1 MNKQVLCLAVACGTI
16 FQINSVIADGGKISG
31 NEFNPAISL
40 ILDGRY
46 SSYDNEFELPGF
58 QVGGEAGLPEKGF
71 SLGHT
76 ELTVSANIDDKL
88 FGYFNAA
95 MEQEEGESIFELEEV
110 YIESIGLGEGATIK
124 AGRFYSGLG
133 YLNGI
138 HDHAHDFADV
148 PLVYAG
154 MVGNHLIDTGVQARW
169 LAPTDIFMEFGVEAL
184 SGSGFPGGENED
196 NNKGR
201 TIFAKFG
208 GDINVSSSWLAGVSV
223 YSSEFDVREAGGHT
237 HGGGSGVDNELLDG
251 EVDLTAVEFVY
262 KWAPNGNTRN
272 RYLKLQFEYF
282 MRDENGEA
290 EFDEG
295 GEQASADYDGEQEGY
310 YIQAV
315 YQWQP
320 RWRVGL
326 RYEHLESD
334 NKIANFDGNVDGAGS
349 TFTPEEFLEE
359 TGLDSEHDPE
369 RVSLMVDY
377 SPSEFSRF
385 RVQYNNDDS
394 GHESDNQL
402 YLQYSMSLGSHGA
415 HKF

>member
-1 MNKQVLCLAVACGTI
+1 MNKQIISFAVASSVM
-16 FQINSVIADGGKISG
+16 FQINSGIADVGKTSG

-46 SSYDNEFELPGF
+46 SSYDNGYELPGF
-58 QVGGEAGLPEKGF
+58 QAGGEAGLPEKGF

-76 ELTVSANIDDKL
+76 ELTASANIDDKF

-110 YIESIGLGEGATIK
+110 YIETIGLGEGATIK

-138 HDHAHDFADV
+138 HDHAHDFTDV

-184 SGSGFPGGENED
+184 NGSAFPGGENED
-196 NNKGR
+196 NNKGQ

-208 GDINVSSSWLAGVSV
+208 GDINVSSSWLAGISV
-223 YSSEFDVREAGGHT
+223 YSSEFDVREAGGHA
-237 HGGGSGVDNELLDG
+237 HGGGNSGVDNELLDG
-251 EVDLTAVEFVY
+251 EVDLTALEFVY
-262 KWAPNGNTRN
+262 KWAPNGNSKN
-272 RYLKLQFEYF
+272 RYLKIQLEYF
-282 MRDENGEA
+282 MRDEEGEV
-290 EFDEG
+290 EFSEDDG
-295 GEQASADYDGEQEGY
+295 TTVLAGSADYTGEQEGY

-315 YQWQP
+315 FQWQP
-320 RWRVGL
+320 RWRAGL

-334 NKIANFDGNVDGAGS
+334 NKFVNVAGD
-349 TFTPEEFLEE
+349 FTEDELKEES
-359 TGLDSEHDPE
+359 GLDSEHDPE
-369 RVSLMVDY
+369 RVSLMIDY
-377 SPSEFSRF
+377 SVSEFSRF
-385 RVQYNNDDS
+385 RVQFNNDDS
-394 GHESDNQL
+394 GHESDNQV
-402 YLQYSMSLGSHGA
+402 YLQYLMSLGAHGA

>member
-1 MNKQVLCLAVACGTI
+1 MNKQFLSLAIASCSI
-16 FQINSVIADGGKISG
+16 FQINSVVADGGGKISG

-46 SSYDNEFELPGF
+46 SSYDNEYELPGF
-58 QVGGEAGLPEKGF
+58 QAGGEVGLPEKGF

-76 ELTVSANIDDKL
+76 ELTVSANIDDKF

-110 YIESIGLGEGATIK
+110 YIETIGLGEGATIK

-138 HDHAHDFADV
+138 HDHAHDFADM

-169 LAPTDIFMEFGVEAL
+169 LAPTDIFMEFGIEAL

-201 TIFAKFG
+201 TVFAKFG

-223 YSSEFDVREAGGHT
+223 YSSEFDVREAGGHA
-237 HGGGSGVDNELLDG
+237 HGGDSGVDNELLGG
-251 EVDLTAVEFVY
+251 EVDLTALEFVY
-262 KWAPNGNTRN
+262 KWAPNGNSKN

-282 MRDENGEA
+282 MREENGEV
-290 EFDEG
+290 EFSEDDG
-295 GEQASADYDGEQEGY
+295 TTVLAGSADYDGEQEGY

-320 RWRVGL
+320 RWRAGL

-334 NKIANFDGNVDGAGS
+334 NKFANVAGD
-349 TFTPEEFLEE
+349 FTEDELKEES
-359 TGLDSEHDPE
+359 GLDSEHDPE

-385 RVQYNNDDS
+385 RVQFNNDDS
-394 GHESDNQL
+394 GHESDNQV
-402 YLQYSMSLGSHGA
+402 YLQYLMSLGSHGA

>member
-1 MNKQVLCLAVACGTI
+1 MNKQFLSLAIASCAI
-16 FQINSVIADGGKISG
+16 FQLNSAIADGSGKISG

-46 SSYDNEFELPGF
+46 SSYDNEYELPGF
-58 QVGGEAGLPEKGF
+58 QAGGEAGLPEKGF

-76 ELTVSANIDDKL
+76 ELTVSANIDDKF

-110 YIESIGLGEGATIK
+110 YIETIGLGEGATIK

-133 YLNGI
+133 YLNSI
-138 HDHAHDFADV
+138 HDHAHDFADL

-201 TIFAKFG
+201 TVFAKFG
-208 GDINVSSSWLAGVSV
+208 GDLNVSSSWLAGVSV
-223 YSSEFDVREAGGHT
+223 YSSEFDVREAGGHA
-237 HGGGSGVDNELLDG
+237 HGGGSGVDNELLGG
-251 EVDLTAVEFVY
+251 EVDLTAVELVY
-262 KWAPNGNTRN
+262 KWAPNGNSKN
-272 RYLKLQFEYF
+272 RYLKVQFEYF
-282 MRDENGEA
+282 MREENGEV
-290 EFDEG
+290 EFSEDDG
-295 GEQASADYDGEQEGY
+295 TTVLAGSADYDGEQEGY

-320 RWRVGL
+320 RWRVGV

-334 NKIANFDGNVDGAGS
+334 NKFANVAGD
-349 TFTPEEFLEE
+349 FTEDELKEE

-369 RVSLMVDY
+369 RVSLMIDY
-377 SPSEFSRF
+377 SSSEFSRF
-385 RVQYNNDDS
+385 RVQFNKDDS
-394 GHESDNQL
+394 GHESDDQL
-402 YLQYSMSLGSHGA
+402 YLQYVMSLGSNGA